1 MPVMT
6 NQTVQDAISVEMAE
20 IKIST
25 RLTDRLVAYGLGAC
39 IGLCI
44 YDPVFRIAGLAHI
57 VLPAAHTTTLGA
69 QRVGIPPRKPVAF
82 VGKYADEAVPKLID
96 EICRSGGKS
105 ENLLAALVG
114 GAHIFSTLGSSGSS
128 SPSRLE
134 IGARNVAAVSSALEE
149 AGIPIVATDVGG
161 SHGRT
166 VTLKACDG
174 TVVIRPI
181 GSEEWMLTSLGKAGL
196 KA

>member
-1 MPVMT
+1 MPVMM
-6 NQTVQDAISVEMAE
+6 NQTAQDAISVEMAE
-20 IKIST
+20 IKVST

-57 VLPAAHTTTLGA
+57 VLPACQPSANAVPRAGSL
-69 QRVGIPPRKPVAF
+69 PRKSAF
-82 VGKYADEAVPKLID
+82 VGKFADEAVPKLIED
-96 EICRSGGKS
+96 ICRGGGKR
-105 ENLLAALVG
+105 ENLVAAIVG
-114 GAHIFSTLGSSGSS
+114 GAHIFSTLGSSGS
-128 SPSRLE
+128 PSRLE
-134 IGARNVAAVSSALEE
+134 IGARNVIAVSDALDE
-149 AGIPIVATDVGG
+149 AEVPVVATDVGG

-174 TVVIRPI
+174 TVSIRPI
-181 GSEEWMLTSLGKAGL
+181 GSEEWLLTSLGKAGC